1 MRWRNRIWRSFFP
14 NALRLIG
21 GPQTC
26 WHTHD
31 SDALVMAYTTK
42 SQLVGFSLIAEI
54 GASWREF

>member
-1 MRWRNRIWRSFFP
+1 MRWLNRIWRSLFP
-14 NALRLIG
+14 NALRPIG
-21 GPQTC
+21 DPQTC
-26 WHTHD
+26 RHTHD